1 MAYIK
6 IFPIKVTD
14 KKALDYITNPDK
26 TDEKLLVSGFGCSPE
41 TADLEFA
48 MTREQ
53 TKKNGMDKG
62 DNLAFHLIQSFKPG
76 ETDAETAYRLGQQFA
91 NEVLKGKYEYVISTH
106 VDKNHIH
113 NHIIFNA
120 ASFVDHHKYVSNKRS
135 YHKICRIS
143 NRICQENGLATSMPT
158 GEKGKSYKENMEY
171 HRGTSWKAKLRVA
184 VDKAIWSSS
193 NYEEFLKK
201 MQLAGY
207 EVRQGK
213 HLSFRAPEQKNFTYM
228 KSLGSYYSEENVRIR
243 LTKNRSK
250 VKVPKHLSRE
260 ARLYINISTYVTTG
274 NRGGFERWAKL
285 NNLKEA
291 ARTFNYLS
299 ENNLLNYDD
308 FQQHISDVENSI
320 KAADQKFEEISAE
333 LGTQKLPDRLFSTI
347 CLEVSPIRF
356 LYPVSGFSVS
366 SSYHLDSPGFYHLT
380 DFGNSWALF
389 FLPVQ
394 TTGSHMHYL
403 NFFAD
408 QPVYFFQNSLIH
420 IRFFGICTFASIT
433 GHHCSQK
440 CVRRISIKKVT
451 AILKG
456 LQASHSGTYIIGV
469 KAGQCSNF
477 NHTASLACS
486 TKSFRI
492 LSYSPSPFRTVCT
505 S

>member
-26 TDEKLLVSGFGCSPE
+26 TDEKLLVSSFGCSPE

-48 MTREQ
+48 MTREM

-62 DNLAFHLIQSFKPG
+62 NNLAFHLIQSFKPG
-76 ETDAETAYRLGQQFA
+76 EVDAETAHRLGQQFA

-158 GEKGKSYKENMEY
+158 EEKGKGYKENMEY
-171 HRGTSWKAKLRVA
+171 HRGTSWKAKVRVA
-184 VDKAIWSSS
+184 VDKAIWSSI
-193 NYEEFLKK
+193 NYDEFLQK

-207 EVRQGK
+207 EIRQGK

-228 KSLGSYYSEENVRIR
+228 KSLGSYYTEENVRAR
-243 LTKNRSK
+243 LEKNRFK
-250 VKVPKHLSRE
+250 AKTPKHLSRE

-274 NRGGFERWAKL
+274 NREGFERWAKL

-299 ENNLLNYDD
+299 ENNLLNYEN
-308 FQQHISDVENSI
+308 FQQHICDVENSV
-320 KAADQKFEEISAE
+320 KAADQRIEEISAE
-333 LGTQKLPDRLFSTI
+333 LGTQKLIRKHCDSYRLCRKVIENCKSAKNPKAYRTKHQAEYQLHDSLKKELQDLGVTRI
-347 CLEVSPIRF
+347 PSSEKIQKRIENLESEQAATVREKQELQKKRKTLEIIQQNF
-356 LYPVSGFSVS
+356 
-366 SSYHLDSPGFYHLT
+366 T
-380 DFGNSWALF
+380 AL
-389 FLPVQ
+389 LGAPAAQ
-394 TTGSHMHYL
+394 IS
-403 NFFAD
+403 
-408 QPVYFFQNSLIH
+408 
-420 IRFFGICTFASIT
+420 ASEKEAT
-433 GHHCSQK
+433 
-440 CVRRISIKKVT
+440 
-451 AILKG
+451 L
-456 LQASHSGTYIIGV
+456 
-469 KAGQCSNF
+469 
-477 NHTASLACS
+477 
-486 TKSFRI
+486 
-492 LSYSPSPFRTVCT
+492 
-505 S
+505 

>member
-26 TDEKLLVSGFGCSPE
+26 TDEKLLVSSFGCSPE

-76 ETDAETAYRLGQQFA
+76 EVDAETAHRLGQQFA
-91 NEVLKGKYEYVISTH
+91 DEVLKGKYEYVISTH

-143 NRICQENGLATSMPT
+143 NHICHENGLATSMPT

-184 VDKAIWSSS
+184 VDKAIWASI
-193 NYEEFLKK
+193 NYEEFLQK

-228 KSLGSYYSEENVRIR
+228 KSLGSYDSEENVRIR
-243 LTKNRSK
+243 LATLANAALIQCQQLGYQ
-250 VKVPKHLSRE
+250 VPDDVSIIGFDDLPIAAYTSPPLTTIRQDRIELGKSGFFALSS
-260 ARLYINISTYVTTG
+260 LLNGVSISTFLLHTQLIERKSTG
-274 NRGGFERWAKL
+274 N
-285 NNLKEA
+285 
-291 ARTFNYLS
+291 
-299 ENNLLNYDD
+299 
-308 FQQHISDVENSI
+308 V
-320 KAADQKFEEISAE
+320 
-333 LGTQKLPDRLFSTI
+333 
-347 CLEVSPIRF
+347 
-356 LYPVSGFSVS
+356 PV
-366 SSYHLDSPGFYHLT
+366 
-380 DFGNSWALF
+380 A
-389 FLPVQ
+389 
-394 TTGSHMHYL
+394 
-403 NFFAD
+403 
-408 QPVYFFQNSLIH
+408 
-420 IRFFGICTFASIT
+420 
-433 GHHCSQK
+433 
-440 CVRRISIKKVT
+440 
-451 AILKG
+451 
-456 LQASHSGTYIIGV
+456 
-469 KAGQCSNF
+469 
-477 NHTASLACS
+477 
-486 TKSFRI
+486 
-492 LSYSPSPFRTVCT
+492 
-505 S
+505 